1 MLYFSSMTED
11 HELWSEWVRVLR
23 EQGLHELV
31 AWLIRAGKPG
41 AIILSQAITLVMP
54 ILIGNPQDRKLDFVT
69 KVLED
74 GDQLEAFARALLEN
88 GGKA

>member
-1 MLYFSSMTED
+1 MTED

-23 EQGLHELV
+23 EQGLHEPV

-54 ILIGNPQDRKLDFVT
+54 ILTENPRSRKLNFIT

-74 GDQLEAFARALLEN
+74 GDQLEAFARALQGN